1 MATAAVVARILTQ
14 YSDVGSKAAQKDIAR
29 LEKKISAFGKKAVKS
44 FALAGVATAAFAT
57 KVGMD
62 AVKGA
67 AADEKALAALDVALR
82 NNTNATDSAIVANS
96 KYLDGLELQVAID
109 NEKLIPALQILAT
122 ATGDLSQAQALLSLS
137 TDVSAA
143 SGKDLSVVSAALA
156 KAVNGNFTALT
167 KLGLPL
173 DANAVKAKDLGAL
186 LVQLANISKG
196 QAAASANTFSGRLEI
211 LRLRDEKRYF

>member
-1 MATAAVVARILTQ
+1 MATAAVIARILTQ

-44 FALAGVATAAFAT
+44 FALAGVATAAFAV
-57 KVGMD
+57 KVGVD

-67 AADEKALAALDVALR
+67 AADEKALAALDTALR
-82 NNTNATDSAIVANS
+82 NNTSATDAAIAANAQ
-96 KYLDGLELQVAID
+96 YLDQLEIQVAID
-109 NEKLIPALQILAT
+109 NEKLIPALQQLAT
-122 ATGDLSQAQALLSLS
+122 ATGDLGQAQALLTLS
-137 TDVSAA
+137 TDVAAA
-143 SGKDLSVVSAALA
+143 SGKDLSVVSAALS

-173 DANAVKAKDLGAL
+173 DADAVKAKDLGAL

-196 QAAASANTFSGRLEI
+196 QAAAATNTLSGRIEQI
-211 LRLRDEKRYF
+211 R